1 MISAFEHGR
10 PRTRLSRPV
19 HRRTMRNM
27 DAYSL
32 SDLRS
37 LAYHRRV
44 AELLRED
51 PSRLAK
57 ARAFHER
64 WGREP
69 GRSVGYWSRWKTL
82 LDGPF
87 DVMLAKLVEE
97 SEEATAL
104 RACSPF
110 PGYLT
115 PPERWQLWRD
125 VGEAGHS

>member
-1 MISAFEHGR
+1 M
-10 PRTRLSRPV
+10 TR
-19 HRRTMRNM
+19 M
-27 DAYSL
+27 DAHAL
-32 SDLRS
+32 SELRS

-69 GRSVGYWSRWKTL
+69 GRSVGYWRRWQKL
-82 LDGPF
+82 LDGPL
-87 DVMLAKLVEE
+87 DTLLGTLIDE
-97 SEEATAL
+97 SEDAAAL

-115 PPERWQLWRD
+115 PPERWQLWREG
-125 VGEAGHS
+125 GETSHP